1 MAAVGLV
8 RTLAQ
13 LRQMG
18 LPELMEPGMEAVEIQ
33 IPIRAEAVMA
43 ELRAAVVVVD
53 VIQTVTEEMVRGE
66 KSASGCGEHD

>member
-1 MAAVGLV
+1 
-8 RTLAQ
+8 
-13 LRQMG
+13 
-18 LPELMEPGMEAVEIQ
+18 MEAVEIQ

-43 ELRAAVVVVD
+43 ELRAAGVVVD